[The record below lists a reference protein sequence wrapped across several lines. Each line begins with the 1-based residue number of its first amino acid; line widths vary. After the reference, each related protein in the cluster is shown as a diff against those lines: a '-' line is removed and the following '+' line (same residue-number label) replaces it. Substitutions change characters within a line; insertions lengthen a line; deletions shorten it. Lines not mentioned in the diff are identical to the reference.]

1 MTGRTIEM
9 INFLWNFSQEQGGIK
24 SALSLAN
31 SCKDPRK
38 LRRSA
43 KLIKKIL
50 RGWIRQSE
58 GKPVQPI
65 AGKHFKR

>member
-1 MTGRTIEM
+1 MNDKTRELA
-9 INFLWNFSQEQGGIK
+9 NVLWGYAKEQGGAK
-24 SALSLAN
+24 SALSMAN
-31 SCKDPRK
+31 SCKATRK
-38 LRRSA
+38 LRRSQ

-65 AGKHFKR
+65 AAKHFRR